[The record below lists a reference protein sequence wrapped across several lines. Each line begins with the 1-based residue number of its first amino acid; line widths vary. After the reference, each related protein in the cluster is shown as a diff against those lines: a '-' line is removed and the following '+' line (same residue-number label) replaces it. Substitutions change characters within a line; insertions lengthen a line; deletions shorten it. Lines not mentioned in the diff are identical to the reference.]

1 MTTNHA
7 VLLKCTALR
16 CLWSPLVPETPC
28 FLYDSMICCMDMLNS
43 VFPGERLTSQALCA
57 VLMFVESPSVIYRLN
72 NGIPFEMAAQP
83 PFSLFDIT
91 SFIETQDI
99 QQLARSMTLPRPLD
113 PWLSMWWTSQSAV
126 DWDRGGWQLGTSLR
140 RLTKPLFTKL
150 HGCVLTT
157 SVRLLIF
164 STARSWVF
172 SHGRLLGADDK
183 HITVFFLDDSA
194 EIIEIRGDN

>member
-1 MTTNHA
+1 MGIEWRSDG
-7 VLLKCTALR
+7 LKR
-16 CLWSPLVPETPC
+16 CLTHGDLMGGTADFTSTLC
-28 FLYDSMICCMDMLNS
+28 S
-43 VFPGERLTSQALCA
+43 VNVCRKSKYN
-57 VLMFVESPSVIYRLN
+57 YRLN

-83 PFSLFDIT
+83 LFSLFDIT

-99 QQLARSMTLPRPLD
+99 QQFAWSMTLPRPLD

-140 RLTKPLFTKL
+140 RLAKPLFTKL
-150 HGCVLTT
+150 HGCVLTA

-164 STARSWVF
+164 SIARSWVF
-172 SHGRLLGADDK
+172 SHGRLLGAGDK